1 MTWRDW
7 TARLHLPTLLVT
19 VLIIIGWG
27 LLSWR
32 YGAYVLPSPLAVLA
46 GLRDILR
53 TGEIWTHT
61 AASLARI
68 AVGFG
73 GAVLVA
79 VLLGLAALLSRLAP
93 GLVPDVPALLKS
105 TSVVQWILIS

>member
-1 MTWRDW
+1 MSAAPTI
-7 TARLHLPTLLVT
+7 ARGNP
-19 VLIIIGWG
+19 G
-27 LLSWR
+27 LESLS
-32 YGAYVLPSPLAVLA
+32 
-46 GLRDILR
+46 LRDILR

-79 VLLGLAALLSRLAP
+79 VLLGLVAFLSRLAR
-93 GLVPDVPALLKS
+93 GIVHDVLAVCGAGAVRRDFS
-105 TSVVQWILIS
+105 ARADSSD